1 MAQFDLKK
9 AEIRFRDGYSEVGAV
24 NLMAGYAAA
33 ATTMVI
39 DGVAGIIPVG
49 SYFAVGSG
57 EQKYKIVSTIE
68 TGPDTTSITFTP
80 GLAAMV
86 ADNAVLNFGGRQVK
100 VKVGEGNLSWDENRT
115 IEYILDRGVI
125 DEVREGDEVP
135 IDVNLD
141 IQWQFIT
148 GDAGDPGGGL
158 ATLEDVLKQAGLAS
172 SWVSSDEDACR
183 PYAVDIILDYVPACS
198 TVKKEF
204 IVLKDYR
211 WEKMSHDA
219 KAGTLSTS
227 GKCNVRVAEVTRFT
241 Q

>member
-33 ATTMVI
+33 AVTMVI
-39 DGVAGIIPVG
+39 DGVTGIIPVG

-57 EQKYKIVSTIE
+57 EQKYKIVSTVE
-68 TGPDTTSITFTP
+68 TSGDTTSITFTP

-86 ADNAVLNFGGRQVK
+86 ADDAVLNFGGRQVK

-158 ATLEDVLKQAGLAS
+158 ATLEDVLKKAGLAS
-172 SWVSSDEDACR
+172 SWVSSDEDTCR

>member
-9 AEIRFRDGYSEVGAV
+9 AEIRFRDGYSEAGAV
-24 NLMAGYAAA
+24 NLMAGYSAA

-39 DGVAGIIPVG
+39 DGVVGAIPVG
-49 SYFAVGSG
+49 SYFGVGSG
-57 EQKYKIVSTIE
+57 EKKYKIVSTIE
-68 TGPDTTSITFTP
+68 TGDDTTSVTFTP
-80 GLAAMV
+80 GLDAMV
-86 ADNAVLNFGGRQVK
+86 ADNAVLTFGGRQVK

-158 ATLEDVLKQAGLAS
+158 ATLEDILKQTGLAS
-172 SWVSSDEDACR
+172 DWISSDTDTCR

-219 KAGTLSTS
+219 KAGTISTS
-227 GKCNVRVAEVTRFT
+227 GKCNVRVAEATRFT